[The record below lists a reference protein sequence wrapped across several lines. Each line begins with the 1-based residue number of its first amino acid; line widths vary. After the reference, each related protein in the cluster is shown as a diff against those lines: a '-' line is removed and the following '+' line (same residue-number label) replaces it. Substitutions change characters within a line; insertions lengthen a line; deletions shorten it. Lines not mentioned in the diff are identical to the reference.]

1 MKKSRLILPALVL
14 FASLILYLL
23 FWPVPISPQAWS
35 PPAAPTLTGE
45 YQQNSTLATTS
56 RLSLGTE
63 DRGPGQ
69 GYAPED
75 VAFDATGRIYAGLDD
90 GRIIRLAGDGTNA
103 ESFANTHGR
112 PLGLAFDQAGNLIV
126 ADAIKGLLSIARDGS
141 VTVLTTEAD
150 GEAFGCTN
158 DLDVAA
164 DGTIYF
170 TDASSKFPLTQFT
183 DDILEHGPNG
193 RLLAYAPRSKTTRT
207 ILSHLAF
214 ANGVAVSPDQSFVLV
229 VETGKYRVHRVA
241 LNQEPVQ
248 RIFVRAD
255 GWIGGPKYGKS
266 EIFIDNLPGFPDGIS
281 SNGRDKF
288 WLSLVA
294 PRDAVL
300 DKLLPHPF
308 LRKIVAR
315 VPKSLQPAP
324 KRYSFVLGLDLN
336 GLVVD
341 NLQNGSADCYAE
353 IANAVEHDGTLYF
366 GSIGESTIGRY
377 VIAAA
382 RH

>member
-1 MKKSRLILPALVL
+1 VKKSRLILPALIL

-193 RLLAYAPRSKTTRT
+193 RFLAYAPRSKTTRT

-214 ANGVAVSPDQSFVLV
+214 ANGVAVSPDQSFILV

-241 LNQEPVQ
+241 LNQGPVQ
-248 RIFVRAD
+248 QIIVRARD
-255 GWIGGPKYGKS
+255 WVGGPKYGKS

-294 PRDAVL
+294 PRDTVL
-300 DKLLPHPF
+300 DNLLPHPF

-336 GLVVD
+336 GRVVD

-366 GSIGESTIGRY
+366 GSIGESTIGRFTLS
-377 VIAAA
+377 
-382 RH
+382 RR